1 MGWGV
6 LQMGSDSQSLK
17 LLCTLSFPG
26 FLSLRFNI
34 TIVFLQH
41 LQQSS
46 ALRPSQVVQF
56 QSCDFWPDL
65 HGMIQD
71 IESLTSLFLP
81 VLQKGKPQSWDAFT
95 LFLYYSYP
103 ILSRFSGLCSSPALI
118 LWRPDQF
125 FLFLHTSSISH
136 GHILWFNFL
145 LCCGNAAC
153 PFCQH
158 TAQWQLVQL
167 LITLFFVLCIILP
180 ALQTYILYWHTL
192 MPLLLKITKEKAYL
206 IELFFL
212 KLHRSWSVNHCSIQ
226 SLLQITV
233 ASPCYNFSRQYPS
246 FWPGLNQDQLF
257 DSHPLIISTIQ
268 PSFTASTCNNSF
280 LTFR

>member
-1 MGWGV
+1 MGCFYTLSV
-6 LQMGSDSQSLK
+6 LQLPNFV
-17 LLCTLSFPG
+17 T
-26 FLSLRFNI
+26 
-34 TIVFLQH
+34 VFLASDH
-41 LQQSS
+41 LHPLFFVGQINFFFFSTLLQS
-46 ALRPSQVVQF
+46 VMVIIYGF
-56 QSCDFWPDL
+56 IFY
-65 HGMIQD
+65 
-71 IESLTSLFLP
+71 F
-81 VLQKGKPQSWDAFT
+81 
-95 LFLYYSYP
+95 
-103 ILSRFSGLCSSPALI
+103 
-118 LWRPDQF
+118 
-125 FLFLHTSSISH
+125 
-136 GHILWFNFL
+136 
-145 LCCGNAAC
+145 AAC

>member
-1 MGWGV
+1 
-6 LQMGSDSQSLK
+6 MGSDSQSLK

-103 ILSRFSGLCSSPALI
+103 ILSRFFWPLFISSPYSLKARSIFSFSPHFFNQSWSYFMVSFSTLLRQCCLSILSTHSSVTAGSAPYYLI
-118 LWRPDQF
+118 LCTLHYFAGPPDLHSLLTHSYALAAQDYKGESLLNRTVLPQASQIMISQS
-125 FLFLHTSSISH
+125 LFHSITVADH
-136 GHILWFNFL
+136 
-145 LCCGNAAC
+145 CC
-153 PFCQH
+153 
-158 TAQWQLVQL
+158 
-167 LITLFFVLCIILP
+167 I
-180 ALQTYILYWHTL
+180 
-192 MPLLLKITKEKAYL
+192 
-206 IELFFL
+206 
-212 KLHRSWSVNHCSIQ
+212 
-226 SLLQITV
+226 SLLQLLETI
-233 ASPCYNFSRQYPS
+233 SK
-246 FWPGLNQDQLF
+246 LF
-257 DSHPLIISTIQ
+257 AWIESGP
-268 PSFTASTCNNSF
+268 A
-280 LTFR
+280 FRLSSSNYLHHSAIFHSLYM

>member
-71 IESLTSLFLP
+71 IKSLTSLFY
-81 VLQKGKPQSWDAFT
+81 
-95 LFLYYSYP
+95 LYCKKASP
-103 ILSRFSGLCSSPALI
+103 NHGMLLHSFCTTATQFCHGFSGLWSSPALI
-118 LWRPDQF
+118 LCGPDQF

-136 GHILWFNFL
+136 GHILWFHFL

-233 ASPCYNFSRQYPS
+233 ASPCYNFWRQYLS

-257 DSHPLIISTIQ
+257 DSHPSNYLHHSAIFHS
-268 PSFTASTCNNSF
+268 
-280 LTFR
+280 LYM

>member
-1 MGWGV
+1 M
-6 LQMGSDSQSLK
+6 
-17 LLCTLSFPG
+17 LLHSFCTTA
-26 FLSLRFNI
+26 I
-34 TIVFLQH
+34 
-41 LQQSS
+41 
-46 ALRPSQVVQF
+46 
-56 QSCDFWPDL
+56 
-65 HGMIQD
+65 
-71 IESLTSLFLP
+71 
-81 VLQKGKPQSWDAFT
+81 
-95 LFLYYSYP
+95 SYP

-233 ASPCYNFSRQYPS
+233 VSPCYNFWRQYPN
-246 FWPGLNQDQLF
+246 FLPGLNQDQLF
-257 DSHPLIISTIQ
+257 DSHPSKYLHHSA
-268 PSFTASTCNNSF
+268 SFTASTCVFQQFFSHHSLACKALPLHF
-280 LTFR
+280 SPRRLSQHHLLVIIPSGPSIPGLD